1 MTAEQTSASDERM
14 LDAPVDRPTGS
25 GVPERMT
32 LRQRSRGIVAQLVKF
47 ALVGG
52 VGFVIDFGVFNLL
65 CLTVLAP
72 AQVHEGPI
80 VAKLISTTL
89 AIAANWIGNRYWTF
103 GPHRRNDSAKEALE
117 FLVVSLA
124 GMGVG
129 LLCLWVSRYVL
140 GFTTLLADNISSNV
154 IGLILGSLLRFAL
167 YRHWVYHPARA
178 GRSS

>member
-1 MTAEQTSASDERM
+1 MTAEQTTPADGRL
-14 LDAPVDRPTGS
+14 LDAS
-25 GVPERMT
+25 GRAADGRAKIGLVE
-32 LRQRSRGIVAQLVKF
+32 RSRGLVGQLVKF

-52 VGFVIDFGVFNLL
+52 VGFIVDFGVFNLL

-80 VAKLISTTL
+80 IAKLISTTL

-103 GPHRRNDSAKEALE
+103 GPHRRSDSAKEALE

-129 LLCLWVSRYVL
+129 LLCLWVSRYLL

-178 GRSS
+178 GRRS